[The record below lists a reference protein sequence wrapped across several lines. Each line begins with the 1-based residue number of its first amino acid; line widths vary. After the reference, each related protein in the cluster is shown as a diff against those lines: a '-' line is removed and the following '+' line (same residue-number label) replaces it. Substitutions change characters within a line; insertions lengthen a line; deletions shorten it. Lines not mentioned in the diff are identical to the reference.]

1 MQRILLI
8 EDDRDINESNQ
19 TALELEGY
27 EVRTT
32 LSMHAGVNLCET
44 FHPDL
49 VLLDIILPDANALD
63 WGRRLKEDY
72 GVNILYLSG
81 LNTKEDMIR
90 GLRAGGD
97 DYMTKPYLIEELLLR
112 VSSLMRRRDQPP
124 MREDFSTGKLIWHVA
139 AKQIELNGEELQLQ
153 PKEYAVL
160 EYLQRSS
167 ARYVSSQELA
177 EKIWVDME
185 LPFKYVSES
194 FVNELQLLQP
204 FGLGNER
211 PLFARRNVLIRK
223 LFVLGKN
230 QNVLKLLL
238 EDEEGSQLEAVLFG
252 PAEQIQE
259 KAEWLQPK
267 MTGEEKVSVFYHP
280 DINVFRNQKI
290 PQARIVDIC

>member
-27 EVRTT
+27 EVRTA

-81 LNTKEDMIR
+81 LNTKEDVIR

-112 VSSLMRRRDQPP
+112 VSSLIRRRDQPA

-167 ARYVSSQELA
+167 VRYVSSQELA
-177 EKIWVDME
+177 EKIWLAKDE
-185 LPFKYVSES
+185 QLAEKAIRNAVS
-194 FVNELQLLQP
+194 
-204 FGLGNER
+204 G
-211 PLFARRNVLIRK
+211 ARRKI
-223 LFVLGKN
+223 
-230 QNVLKLLL
+230 
-238 EDEEGSQLEAVLFG
+238 EGSGCTIL
-252 PAEQIQE
+252 
-259 KAEWLQPK
+259 KK
-267 MTGEEKVSVFYHP
+267 RGEGYRFHVE
-280 DINVFRNQKI
+280 
-290 PQARIVDIC
+290 

>member
-27 EVRTT
+27 EVRTA

-81 LNTKEDMIR
+81 LNTKEDVIR

-112 VSSLMRRRDQPP
+112 VSSLIRRRDQPA

-167 ARYVSSQELA
+167 VRYVSSQELA
-177 EKIWVDME
+177 EKICYALMVQ
-185 LPFKYVSES
+185 KYM
-194 FVNELQLLQP
+194 N
-204 FGLGNER
+204 
-211 PLFARRNVLIRK
+211 
-223 LFVLGKN
+223 
-230 QNVLKLLL
+230 
-238 EDEEGSQLEAVLFG
+238 
-252 PAEQIQE
+252 
-259 KAEWLQPK
+259 KA
-267 MTGEEKVSVFYHP
+267 GEEE
-280 DINVFRNQKI
+280 
-290 PQARIVDIC
+290 